1 MLMTKLV
8 ILFIIFFLSNLI
20 GKMIAGKYR
29 YRYEELKQMKS
40 ALNMFKTKIKFSYD
54 TIPEIFEEISKNF
67 NRNVGQVFQNAKV
80 KMDYKSAEES
90 WKESIEESENN
101 MTDEDKQILVMMS
114 KMLGKSDVDGQIS
127 QIDITLEFLEKQLEN
142 SFEEKNKNERLFRKL
157 GTIMGLTLVT
167 ILV

>member
-40 ALNMFKTKIKFSYD
+40 ALNMFKTKVKFTYD

>member
-8 ILFIIFFLSNLI
+8 ILFIIFLLSNLI

-40 ALNMFKTKIKFSYD
+40 ALNMFKTKVKFTYD